1 MSILPLIIVV
11 LLVQTLMSSFA
22 SYFLK
27 KAGGADNKL
36 SILISPWF
44 YLGGILYVI
53 SAGINIVL
61 LQLIPY
67 TVAMPVGALTY
78 VWTMFVSNRLLHEII
93 TKRKIIGMFV
103 IFAGVVCVALG
114 Q

>member
-1 MSILPLIIVV
+1 MKVV
-11 LLVQTLMSSFA
+11 ICVLSMTCIASFA

-27 KAGGADNKL
+27 KSSNTDNKIK
-36 SILISPWF
+36 ILLSPWF

-78 VWTMFVSNRLLHEII
+78 VWTMFVSNRLLQETI

>member
-1 MSILPLIIVV
+1 MKVV
-11 LLVQTLMSSFA
+11 ICVLSMTCIASFV

-27 KAGGADNKL
+27 KSSNTDNKIK
-36 SILISPWF
+36 ILLSPWF

-78 VWTMFVSNRLLHEII
+78 VWTMFVSNRLLHETI

>member
-1 MSILPLIIVV
+1 MIVV
-11 LLVQTLMSSFA
+11 LCVLSMTGIASFA

-27 KAGGADNKL
+27 KSSNTDNKL
-36 SILISPWF
+36 KILLSPWF

-61 LQLIPY
+61 LQLVPY

-78 VWTMFVSNRLLHEII
+78 VWTMFVSNRLLHEEI
-93 TKRKIIGMFV
+93 TKRKIIGMLV

>member
-1 MSILPLIIVV
+1 MKVV
-11 LLVQTLMSSFA
+11 ICVLCMTCIASFA

-27 KAGGADNKL
+27 KSSNTDNKL
-36 SILISPWF
+36 KILLSPWF
-44 YLGGILYVI
+44 YLGGVLYVI
-53 SAGINIVL
+53 SAGINIYL

-78 VWTMFVSNRLLHEII
+78 VWTMFVSNRLLGEAI

-103 IFAGVVCVALG
+103 IFCGVVLVALG